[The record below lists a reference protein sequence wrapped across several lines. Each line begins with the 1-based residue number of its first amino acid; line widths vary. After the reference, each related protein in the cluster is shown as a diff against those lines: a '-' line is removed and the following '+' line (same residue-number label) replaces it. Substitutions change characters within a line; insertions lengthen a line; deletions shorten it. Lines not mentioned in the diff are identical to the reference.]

1 MGRDD
6 NVNKIVIT
14 STIERGIEQNVS
26 VSTANLANFFT
37 EFLGV

>member
-14 STIERGIEQNVS
+14 STVERGIEQDICVS
-26 VSTANLANFFT
+26 ATNLTDFFT
-37 EFLGV
+37 KFLGV